1 MNFSTLNLS
10 VKFADSS
17 VVNSIAIVDTGVHDD
32 VKDDRA
38 HLSYGDLQLLSSR
51 LAAHIAAA
59 ALVRDPATVKSRKI
73 AAFTK
78 SNTSFVVSMLAAW
91 RLNAV
96 FVPLSAAHSEQEIS
110 YIVRDSGAS
119 VVCGSA
125 ISGLHNFDV
134 TKHEDILAIETDD
147 IIMSYLKNSSER
159 QQVRDNASAGG
170 LIVDTSHDHPS
181 AEDEGSLVI
190 YTSGTTG
197 LPKGVLH
204 THRSLH
210 AMVTALVTAWEYS
223 PRDRILHFLP
233 LHHVHG
239 LVNKLLCVLYTGGTV
254 EFLPSAAPAV
264 IWDRLRK
271 EELLHISHAGT
282 LNDAS
287 TPRATGFSAES
298 TVAFKPLTLLMG
310 VPTVYARLLEHANT
324 VTASSSDD
332 DDPDMLLAVSA
343 LSRFRLMV
351 LLPHCLL
358 CITSSRHLTNIYYCC
373 TYIHAVLYCRYAEVQ
388 PYRTVS

>member
-1 MNFSTLNLS
+1 MPLSRASRSVVNYSTLNLS
-10 VKFADSS
+10 VKFTDSS

-32 VKDDRA
+32 ISDDRA

-51 LAAHIAAA
+51 LAAHITA

-73 AAFTK
+73 AAFTR

-96 FVPLSAAHSEQEIS
+96 FVPLSASHSEQEIR

-125 ISGLHNFDV
+125 ISRLHNFDV
-134 TKHEDILAIETDD
+134 TKNEDILAIETDD

-159 QQVRDNASAGG
+159 QEVRRNASSGC
-170 LIVDTSHDHPS
+170 LNVDSSLEHP
-181 AEDEGSLVI
+181 AADEGSLVI

-239 LVNKLLCVLYTGGTV
+239 LVNKLLCVLYAGGTV

-271 EELLHISHAGT
+271 EELLHVSHVGT
-282 LNDAS
+282 LDDS
-287 TPRATGFSAES
+287 
-298 TVAFKPLTLLMG
+298 FKPLTLLMG

-324 VTASSSDD
+324 VASDD
-332 DDPDMLLAVSA
+332 PGMSLAVSA

-351 LLPHCLL
+351 LLSN
-358 CITSSRHLTNIYYCC
+358 CILYCTASPSLVISIYCC
-373 TYIHAVLYCRYAEVQ
+373 VCCRYAEVQ
-388 PYRTVS
+388 PFRTVS

>member
-1 MNFSTLNLS
+1 MPLRRASRSVVNYSTLNLS
-10 VKFADSS
+10 VKFTDSS

-32 VKDDRA
+32 ISDDRA

-51 LAAHIAAA
+51 LAAHITA

-73 AAFTK
+73 AAFTR

-96 FVPLSAAHSEQEIS
+96 FVPLSASHSEQEIR
-110 YIVRDSGAS
+110 YIVHDSGAS

-125 ISGLHNFDV
+125 ISRLHNFDV
-134 TKHEDILAIETDD
+134 TKNEDILAIETDD

-159 QQVRDNASAGG
+159 QEVRRNASAGC
-170 LIVDTSHDHPS
+170 LNVDSSLEHP
-181 AEDEGSLVI
+181 AADEGSLVI

-239 LVNKLLCVLYTGGTV
+239 LVNKLLCVLYAGGTV

-271 EELLHISHAGT
+271 EELLHVSHVGT
-282 LNDAS
+282 LDDS
-287 TPRATGFSAES
+287 
-298 TVAFKPLTLLMG
+298 FKPLTLLMG

-324 VTASSSDD
+324 VASDD
-332 DDPDMLLAVSA
+332 PGMSLAVSA

-351 LLPHCLL
+351 LLSNYILYCTASPGLV
-358 CITSSRHLTNIYYCC
+358 ISIYCC
-373 TYIHAVLYCRYAEVQ
+373 VCCRYAEVQ
-388 PYRTVS
+388 PFRTVS

>member
-1 MNFSTLNLS
+1 VNFSTLNLS
-10 VKFADSS
+10 VKFTDSS

-32 VKDDRA
+32 ISDDRA

-73 AAFTK
+73 AAFTR

-96 FVPLSAAHSEQEIS
+96 FVPLSASHSEQEIR

-119 VVCGSA
+119 IVCGSA
-125 ISGLHNFDV
+125 ISRLHNFDV
-134 TKHEDILAIETDD
+134 TKNEDILAIETDD

-159 QQVRDNASAGG
+159 QEVRRNASAGF
-170 LIVDTSHDHPS
+170 LNVDSSLEHP
-181 AEDEGSLVI
+181 AADEGSLVI

-239 LVNKLLCVLYTGGTV
+239 LVNKLLCVLYAGGTV
-254 EFLPSAAPAV
+254 EFLSSAAPAV
-264 IWDRLRK
+264 IWDRLKK
-271 EELLHISHAGT
+271 EELLHLSHVAT

-287 TPRATGFSAES
+287 TPRSAGTAIQSTES

-324 VTASSSDD
+324 VASDD
-332 DDPDMLLAVSA
+332 PGMLLAVSA

-351 LLPHCLL
+351 LLSHYILYCTELHHL
-358 CITSSRHLTNIYYCC
+358 VSSYLSICC
-373 TYIHAVLYCRYAEVQ
+373 CVCCRYAEVQ
-388 PYRTVS
+388 PFRIMS

>member
-1 MNFSTLNLS
+1 MPLSRASRSVVNYSTLNLS
-10 VKFADSS
+10 VKFTDSS

-32 VKDDRA
+32 ISDDRA

-51 LAAHIAAA
+51 LAAHITS

-73 AAFTK
+73 AAFTR

-96 FVPLSAAHSEQEIS
+96 FVPLSASHSEQEIR

-125 ISGLHNFDV
+125 ISRLHNFDV
-134 TKHEDILAIETDD
+134 TKNEDILAIETDD

-159 QQVRDNASAGG
+159 QEVRRNASAGC
-170 LIVDTSHDHPS
+170 LNVDSSLEHP
-181 AEDEGSLVI
+181 AADEGSLVI

-239 LVNKLLCVLYTGGTV
+239 LVNKLLCVLYAGGTV

-271 EELLHISHAGT
+271 EELLHVSHVGT
-282 LNDAS
+282 LDDS
-287 TPRATGFSAES
+287 
-298 TVAFKPLTLLMG
+298 FKPLTLLMG

-324 VTASSSDD
+324 VASDD
-332 DDPDMLLAVSA
+332 PGMSLAVSA

-351 LLPHCLL
+351 LLSH
-358 CITSSRHLTNIYYCC
+358 
-373 TYIHAVLYCRYAEVQ
+373 YILY
-388 PYRTVS
+388 